1 MLLAFAMFGSSPDD
15 DTLTEENCQVL
26 YRPPGNGEEEARA
39 HRAHKI
45 TRKQVYLEKAAEDE
59 SPPDSNADPDGHMRL
74 SRRELERRG
83 SVLYGQ
89 TRTRFYRKR
98 EEAMDAA

>member
-1 MLLAFAMFGSSPDD
+1 MFGSSSDD

-26 YRPPGNGEEEARA
+26 CRPPGNGEEEARA
-39 HRAHKI
+39 HRVHKI
-45 TRKQVYLEKAAEDE
+45 TRKQVYLEKTAEDE

>member
-1 MLLAFAMFGSSPDD
+1 MFGSSPDD

-26 YRPPGNGEEEARA
+26 CRLPGNGEEEARV

-45 TRKQVYLEKAAEDE
+45 TRKQVYLEKTAEDE
-59 SPPDSNADPDGHMRL
+59 SPADSNADPDGHMRL

-98 EEAMDAA
+98 EDAMDAA